1 LWSSK
6 NKKIPLAISIV
17 LYYYL
22 FRKKET
28 TMIVKEMDLTGQN
41 ISNYKVIEKLGSGG
55 MATVYKAHELSL
67 NRVVALK
74 VLSSR
79 LSQDEEYIKR
89 FHREAQAAAKL
100 NHPNIVQVYA
110 IGESEGI
117 HYFAME
123 YIKGESLADIKK
135 EKNVIP
141 ATEAIAIIKPVAEA
155 LGEAHNAGLIHRDVK
170 PSNIMI
176 DASGRPKVTDFGI
189 AFVTEAK
196 TKLTQ
201 DGSIIGTPEYL
212 SPEQCEGKAVDGRS
226 DIYSLGVTLYE
237 ILSGQTPYQADTP
250 VGMLMK
256 IIKGNF
262 APLNE
267 VNPDVP
273 ESVVKVVQK
282 MMETDPQKRYADA
295 RELVR
300 AIEEVE
306 KSLTQPAVPIAEKA
320 PVDKTRPEPV
330 TAFIGQHSIEKK
342 KSNLWPAITV
352 AAIILLLL
360 GGAFAAK
367 VLYFDKKS
375 EENQPSAA
383 VETTTASVEP
393 TASSAQT
400 PGTET
405 GEASGAGE
413 TTPALEQTEMTG
425 SSDQANSSGD
435 EETSQTTETSAS
447 ELKDPTAPGTPGAE
461 VVSAAHIPASTAS
474 GQMAEQGVQSTGTQS
489 PSQKTFDSRSVN
501 SKPVVIKKSLP
512 PSNSVVVTFLGDDD
526 KNDLITAYVQN
537 TFSRDNFSVVDG
549 PSVSNKDLR
558 DIARY
563 HLVVTSKSMGTE
575 TLTYYGNSTEQYS
588 VAFTMKI
595 MDTQTGKIASG
606 PVSRVVKYTSLNAE
620 ENLKGAVQELA
631 AKLKRSL

>member
-1 LWSSK
+1 
-6 NKKIPLAISIV
+6 
-17 LYYYL
+17 
-22 FRKKET
+22 
-28 TMIVKEMDLTGQN
+28 MIAKEMDLTGQN
-41 ISNYKVIEKLGSGG
+41 LSNYKVIEKLGSGG

-79 LSQDEEYIKR
+79 LSDDEEYIKR

-100 NHPNIVQVYA
+100 NHPNIVQIFA
-110 IGESEGI
+110 IGESEGT

-123 YIKGESLADIKK
+123 YIKGKSLADIRM

-155 LGEAHNAGLIHRDVK
+155 LGEAHKAGLVHRDVK
-170 PSNIMI
+170 PSNIMM

-212 SPEQCEGKAVDGRS
+212 SPEQCEGKKVDGRS

-262 APLNE
+262 SPLNE
-267 VNPDVP
+267 VNPAVP
-273 ESVVKVVQK
+273 ESVVKVVEK

-295 RELVR
+295 GELVR
-300 AIEEVE
+300 ALEEVE
-306 KSLTQPAVPIAEKA
+306 KSLTQPAVPIAEEV
-320 PVDKTRPEPV
+320 PVGKTKPEPV
-330 TAFIGQHSIEKK
+330 TAFIGQHSIEKRK

-367 VLYFDKKS
+367 VLYFDKKAGETS
-375 EENQPSAA
+375 PSAA
-383 VETTTASVEP
+383 VETTTA
-393 TASSAQT
+393 ANDQAAAAAQT

-405 GEASGAGE
+405 GEEAKTEETASA
-413 TTPALEQTEMTG
+413 PDQTEMAS
-425 SSDQANSSGD
+425 SSDQADTSGAS
-435 EETSQTTETSAS
+435 EMSQAAETTSA
-447 ELKDPTAPGTPGAE
+447 ELKDPAAPGTPGSE
-461 VVSAAHIPASTAS
+461 VVSAAHIPASAAS
-474 GQMAEQGVQSTGTQS
+474 GQMAEQGVQSTGTQA
-489 PSQKTFDSRSVN
+489 PSQKTFDSRPVN
-501 SKPVVIKKSLP
+501 SKPVVMKRTLP
-512 PSNSVVVTFLGDDD
+512 PSNSVLVTFLGDDD
-526 KNDLITAYVQN
+526 KSDLITAYVQN

-549 PSVSNKDLR
+549 PSVGDKDLR

-563 HLVVTSKSMGTE
+563 HLVVTSKNMGTE

-588 VAFTMKI
+588 VALTMKI

-606 PVSRVVKYTSLNAE
+606 PASQIVKYTSLNAE
-620 ENLKGAVQELA
+620 ENLKGAVKELA
-631 AKLKRSL
+631 AKLKKSLK